1 MIFTKA
7 ITRKPGDDFAGGMTT
22 SNLGPPDYKTILK
35 QYDAYVSALKSIG
48 IDVVEL
54 DPLPGYPDAY
64 FVEDTAVVMKNIA
77 VITNPGADS
86 RKGEVDSIEARLAMY
101 RRTVHITKP
110 GTLDGGDVLEAGKH
124 YFIGLSERT
133 NKDGAEQLGR
143 IIESKGASWSA
154 VTVQSGLHLKSCV
167 NYVGNNTLLIT
178 KAFSEFEEF
187 SGYNKIILDQKEE
200 YAANTLY
207 INKSLIIP
215 KGFPATKKKLE
226 VLNKRIIELD
236 VSEMRKMDGGLTC
249 LSLRF

>member
-7 ITRKPGDDFAGGMTT
+7 ITRKPGKDFAGGMTT
-22 SNLGPPDYKTILK
+22 SNLGPPDFKTIFK
-35 QYDAYVSALKSIG
+35 QYDAYVNTLKSIG

-64 FVEDTAVVMKNIA
+64 FVEDMAIVMKNIA

-86 RKGEVDSIEARLAMY
+86 RKGEVDSIESILAMY
-101 RRTVHITKP
+101 RRTVHIEEP
-110 GTLDGGDVLEAGKH
+110 GTLDGGDVLATGKH
-124 YFIGLSERT
+124 YFIGISERT
-133 NKDGAEQLGR
+133 KKEGAEQLGR
-143 IIESKGASWSA
+143 ILESNGNSWSA
-154 VTVQSGLHLKSCV
+154 IKVQSGLHLKSCV
-167 NYVGNNTLLIT
+167 NYIGNNTLLIT

-187 SGYNKIILDQKEE
+187 SGYDKIILDENEE

-207 INKSLIIP
+207 INNTLIIP
-215 KGFPATKKKLE
+215 KGFPETKKKLE
-226 VLNKRIIELD
+226 TLNKKIIELD